1 MAKGGPKKRVIIID
15 DDAEVRI
22 IASRVLELEGFAI
35 LQADNGDEGL
45 RLMEEMTCDLV
56 LLDLWMPGRDGWSVL
71 EEMKAAPELSGIPVV
86 MFTASAD
93 RFQVEKARSQ
103 GVQDY
108 LVKPLSV
115 TRLKES
121 VGQALAGAR

>member
-1 MAKGGPKKRVIIID
+1 MAKGVPRKRVIIID
-15 DDAEVRI
+15 DDAEVRRM
-22 IASRVLELEGFAI
+22 ASRVLELEGYAV

-45 RLMEEMTCDLV
+45 RLMRERKCDLV
-56 LLDLWMPGRDGWSVL
+56 LLDLRMPGREGWSVL

-93 RFQVEKARSQ
+93 RFQVDKARIR

-121 VGQALAGAR
+121 VGQALAGE

>member
-15 DDAEVRI
+15 DDAEVRRM
-22 IASRVLELEGFAI
+22 ASRVLELEGFAV
-35 LQADNGDEGL
+35 LQADKGDEGL
-45 RLMEEMTCDLV
+45 RLMRERTCDLV

-71 EEMKAAPELSGIPVV
+71 EEMKAAPKLSRIPVV

-93 RFQVEKARSQ
+93 RFQVDKARIR
-103 GVQDY
+103 GVRDY

-115 TRLKES
+115 TRLKEG
-121 VGQALAGAR
+121 VGQALAGE

>member
-1 MAKGGPKKRVIIID
+1 M
-15 DDAEVRI
+15 
-22 IASRVLELEGFAI
+22 ASRVLELEGFAV
-35 LQADNGDEGL
+35 LQAKNGDEGL
-45 RLMEEMTCDLV
+45 RLMQERTCDLV
-56 LLDLWMPGRDGWSVL
+56 LLDLRMQGRDGWSVL

-93 RFQVEKARSQ
+93 RFQVDKARNQ

-115 TRLKES
+115 TRLRER